1 MRIDSDSL
9 TQSRTADTIS
19 KWPSHL
25 VIVRHAESERNIWK
39 EIATAKGE
47 LVYGGQVRDMDVPLT
62 PNGERQAVA
71 TGESLAVEHKFDRVF
86 VSPFKR
92 TVETARLMIE
102 QFPYAVEVIEDER
115 LREIDFGVL
124 DGLTK
129 HGIAHFHPEEKERR
143 AKLGKYHHRPPAG
156 ENYPDVAL
164 RLHSFLGTLTR
175 EAAGDSVLVVCH
187 SVVVLIFRKLLERL
201 SEQQILTIDGDKAQ
215 ELRNCSVT
223 HYEFDPN
230 AETNGKLILRDFN
243 RVYYSLKMPEQS
255 KPKPTSGYERI
266 YQPLS
271 PEEQDITIREFKKIQ
286 AAEKLLKEKPASP
299 KVQ

>member
-1 MRIDSDSL
+1 MLGGVVHGEPIPQPIAGASPPKCWTTALVPTSDSDNSRYADLKLKADRRKLVREKPIFHHKAPAQGAFYVSSLLRTSPDRNNPTDKEKTMRTDSDSL
-9 TQSRTADTIS
+9 TQILTADTIS

-47 LVYGGQVRDMDVPLT
+47 LVYGDNVRDMDVPLT
-62 PNGERQAVA
+62 PYGERQAVA
-71 TGESLAVEHKFDRVF
+71 TGESLVVEHKFDRVF

-92 TVETARLMIE
+92 TMETAGLMIG

-129 HGIAHFHPEEKERR
+129 HGIADFHPEENERR

-175 EAAGDSVLVVCH
+175 E
-187 SVVVLIFRKLLERL
+187 
-201 SEQQILTIDGDKAQ
+201 
-215 ELRNCSVT
+215 
-223 HYEFDPN
+223 
-230 AETNGKLILRDFN
+230 
-243 RVYYSLKMPEQS
+243 
-255 KPKPTSGYERI
+255 
-266 YQPLS
+266 
-271 PEEQDITIREFKKIQ
+271 
-286 AAEKLLKEKPASP
+286 
-299 KVQ
+299 